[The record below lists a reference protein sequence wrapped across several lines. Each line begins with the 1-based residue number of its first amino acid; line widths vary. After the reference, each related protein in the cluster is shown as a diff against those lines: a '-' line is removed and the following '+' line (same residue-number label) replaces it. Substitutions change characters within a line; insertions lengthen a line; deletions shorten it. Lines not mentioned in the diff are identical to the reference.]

1 MKAGGGADP
10 ASEKAV
16 EQPANGTALNVIA
29 VLGTVVLLRYAQD
42 LFIPIVLSVL
52 IAYSLTP
59 MVDWLAWFRLP
70 RAIAAASV
78 LLVFLG
84 GAGYGIYALRGQA
97 NAVIEILPEAA
108 QKVRQTLQEFRQAPA
123 GSTSTLTKLQ
133 RAATEIEKTA
143 ADAAGSG
150 TTPQGIARVRIA
162 EPGFRAYDYLW
173 SGSMGF
179 LAFLGQ
185 LLMMSFLVFFALA
198 SGDLFKRKLM
208 TIIGTRISEKRVTLE
223 AINEIN
229 SQIARFLQIQ
239 ILTGA
244 LVGAATALVL
254 WAFGVGQPVFWGV
267 AAGVL
272 NSIPYFGAIIVTC
285 GLALVA
291 FLQFG
296 TLSMTVEVAGAT
308 LAITSL
314 EGFLLTPTLMGRAAG
329 INGVAMFLSLLFWSW
344 LWGVVGTIVAVP
356 IMMAV
361 KTVCDRIENLKPVG
375 ELLGER

>member
-1 MKAGGGADP
+1 MKAVGRDWAE
-10 ASEKAV
+10 EK
-16 EQPANGTALNVIA
+16 EQPPNGTALNVIA
-29 VLGTVVLLRYAQD
+29 VLATVVLLRYAQD
-42 LFIPIVLSVL
+42 LLIPIVLSVL
-52 IAYSLTP
+52 IAYALTP
-59 MVDWLAWFRLP
+59 MVDRLAWLRLP

-84 GAGYGIYALRGQA
+84 GAGYGMYALRGQA
-97 NAVIEILPEAA
+97 NAVIELLPEAA
-108 QKVRQTLQEFRQAPA
+108 EKVRQTLQEFRRAPA

-133 RAATEIEKTA
+133 RAVTEIEKTA
-143 ADAAGSG
+143 ADAAGSSAP
-150 TTPQGIARVRIA
+150 PQGIARVRIA
-162 EPGFRAYDYLW
+162 EPGFRAYDHLW

-179 LAFLGQ
+179 LTFLGQ

-223 AINEIN
+223 VINEIN

-314 EGFLLTPTLMGRAAG
+314 EGFLLTPALMGKAAG

-361 KTVCDRIENLKPVG
+361 KTVCDRIESLKPVG